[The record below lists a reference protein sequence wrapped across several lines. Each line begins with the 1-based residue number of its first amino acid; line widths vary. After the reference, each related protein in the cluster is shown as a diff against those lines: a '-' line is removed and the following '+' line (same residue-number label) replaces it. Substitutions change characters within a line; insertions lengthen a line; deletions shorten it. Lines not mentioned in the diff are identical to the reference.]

1 MSSEPLA
8 IRTAGLRKTY
18 RRGGEEVVAL
28 AGVDL
33 EVPRGQ
39 VFGVL
44 GTSGAG
50 KSTLIR
56 CLNGLERPTAGT
68 VEVDGV
74 ELTGLSRSALRAQ
87 RRRIGMVFQHFNLLN
102 SRTAAGNVALPLE
115 IVGVGRRERRER
127 ALRLLDLVDL
137 ADHAGAHPAQ
147 LSGGQKQRVGI
158 ARALA
163 AEPSVLLSDEATS
176 ALDEQTA
183 ESVLALLRDLNRRLG
198 LTIVLVTHQLS
209 VVKQM
214 CDAAVLLRDGVALD
228 AGSLAEAAARPAS
241 PLGRVLLPAL
251 PAESGD
257 DERDAGARELLDLVV
272 TGEAARAAVAPLDAD
287 ADEPIRAALRAAGVA
302 WELLAAVYEPV
313 GGTPVARLRVA
324 LDGSQEARAA
334 ARRALADAGA
344 NPQAP
349 RPATEEAIA

>member
-74 ELTGLSRSALRAQ
+74 ELTGLSRAALRAQ